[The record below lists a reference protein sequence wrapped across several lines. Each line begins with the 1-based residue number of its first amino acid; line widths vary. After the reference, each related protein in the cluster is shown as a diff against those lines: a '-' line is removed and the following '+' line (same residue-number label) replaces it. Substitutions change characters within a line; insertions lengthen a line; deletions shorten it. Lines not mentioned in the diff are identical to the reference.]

1 VLHHHGAGGV
11 YHPAVVGAGSTA
23 GPEDH
28 MRIRTIKPE
37 FWTHPIMARQEPEIR
52 LLALALLNYAD
63 DEGYFLAD
71 PMLVRGACCPFVE
84 SSSTIRRWLAR
95 LSDVGW
101 IALSSETPHGV
112 IGRVVNFDEH
122 QRIDRAK
129 PSQIRIYW
137 IDDESTIDRR
147 LIDDASLLEGKG
159 KEGKGTGNRE
169 RKEERFAPPS
179 VEEVRSYIAEK
190 GYGFDAESFVA
201 YYQSNGWR
209 VGKSAMKDW
218 KAACMTWERRRKTE
232 GASAVLR
239 APQRS
244 PSNAA
249 RGSDFHKFDG
259 IIERSPNNG

>member
-1 VLHHHGAGGV
+1 
-11 YHPAVVGAGSTA
+11 
-23 GPEDH
+23 

-37 FWTHPIMARQEPEIR
+37 FWTHPIMARQDPEVR

-112 IGRVVNFDEH
+112 IGMVVNFEEH
-122 QRIDRAK
+122 QKIDRAK
-129 PSQIRIYW
+129 PSQIKTYW

-169 RKEERFAPPS
+169 RKEQRFAPPS
-179 VEEVRSYIAEK
+179 VEEVRTYITER

-201 YYQSNGWR
+201 FYQSNGWR
-209 VGKSAMKDW
+209 IGRTAMKDW
-218 KAACMTWERRRKTE
+218 QAACTTWERRRKAD
-232 GASAVLR
+232 GASVSAR

-249 RGSDFHKFDG
+249 HGAGVSRFNA
-259 IIERSPNNG
+259 IVERSPDNA